1 MTYKVLVTAATLLA
15 LAAFVGCGGEEFED
29 GDGAELN
36 LWLAPLDS
44 NCSASSEASYS
55 EVRIWVRD
63 NELGEIVKKKTFKS
77 DPPYSMKV
85 PEGDDLEVT
94 CLGFTDGDVPALYAR
109 GQQILIEKNK
119 TKHLDIKGQALS
131 GFTCVDAPASAPNIL
146 FPAVTNLPD
155 GRVLVTGGFTKV
167 KDTQGRLEIYGPSQM
182 AYIYD
187 PATGEMRQ
195 AANLMNRA
203 RGAHT
208 AVYIPVTQQVLLIGG
223 SEMLFWDKGGEDFPL
238 YFEKSKVGTVGKTY
252 ELFDTIKEEFV
263 AKADLV
269 DPGEAEN
276 EADLM
281 YLSIPRVFPV
291 AVVNNLGS
299 VLVTGGGLWP
309 SAASTFEQD
318 VKYQQA
324 ELYVPKITGVTE
336 AEGFVN
342 NKGVAMLALRT
353 GHSAVLLPTQTKQ
366 SVYLFWGG
374 NIHSDQPVA
383 EIYTAS
389 SKQLEGDMGTF
400 TQLSFT
406 DGDSYKKRPFF
417 HTMTSLAS
425 RRFFLAGGANNSKG
439 DLKVPS
445 VNDAYLVTVDS
456 EDVVSTE
463 KIEGLGVGR
472 YLHTASSW
480 DNKHVVLMGGFTSE
494 TQGEQTIFSDS
505 ATHDVKVFELL
516 SKTLRSPD
524 ADDAMIPR
532 GGGAAAVLPNNC
544 IFLVGGVDAPAL
556 GLGESGAPPALLT
569 EVYCP
574 GAICPEGLWDS
585 VCYDE

>member
-15 LAAFVGCGGEEFED
+15 LAAFAGCGAEEFED

-44 NCSASSEASYS
+44 NCSASAEPSYT
-55 EVRIWVRD
+55 EVRIRVWD
-63 NELGEIVKKKTFKS
+63 NELGEAVKEKTFKS
-77 DPPYSMKV
+77 DPPWSLKV
-85 PEGDDLEVT
+85 PEGEDLEIT
-94 CLGFTDGDVPALYAR
+94 CLGFTDEDVPAMYAR
-109 GQQILIEKNK
+109 GRNFIISKDK
-119 TKHLDIKGQALS
+119 TTHLDIKGQALS
-131 GFTCVDAPASAPNIL
+131 GFTCVDAPADAPNIL

-155 GRVLVTGGFTKV
+155 GRILVTGGFTMV
-167 KDTQGRLEIYGPSQM
+167 KDTQGRYEIYGPSDR

-187 PATGEMRQ
+187 PATGDMRQ
-195 AANLMNRA
+195 AGNLMNRS
-203 RGAHT
+203 RGAHA

-223 SEMLFWDKGGEDFPL
+223 SEILYWDKGGEAFPL

-263 AKADLV
+263 AKADML
-269 DPGEAEN
+269 DPGELKN
-276 EADLM
+276 EEDLM
-281 YLSIPRVFPV
+281 YLRIPRVFPV
-291 AVVNNLGS
+291 AVVNNLGT

-309 SAASTFEQD
+309 SAAGTFEQD
-318 VKYQQA
+318 NKYQQA

-336 AEGFVN
+336 SEGFVK
-342 NKGVAMLALRT
+342 NKGVAMLSLRT

-366 SVYLFWGG
+366 SEYLFWGG

-406 DGDSYKKRPFF
+406 DGDSYSKRPYF

-463 KIEGLGVGR
+463 KIKGLGVGR

-494 TQGEQTIFSDS
+494 TKGEQTIFSDQ
-505 ATHDVKVFELL
+505 ATDDVKVFELL
-516 SKTLRSPD
+516 SKTLRNPD
-524 ADDAMIPR
+524 ADDKMIHR
-532 GGGAAAVLPNNC
+532 GGAAAAVLPNDC
-544 IFLVGGVDAPAL
+544 IFLVGGVDKPAL
-556 GLGESGAPPALLT
+556 GLNESGAPPALLT

-574 GAICPEGLWDS
+574 RAICPEGLWDS